1 MNDVNEV
8 GGSEL
13 PYMELGGGFVLGLFL
28 GFLFKTFRK
37 SLQSVILVLTF
48 IALLMMF
55 FDYLGYININE
66 MKMEN
71 LFNTFTHKIEHFWVV
86 AKDKFEHY
94 QFEGGIS
101 VLAGFLV
108 GSNLVTSPVVKK

>member
-1 MNDVNEV
+1 MNNANEV
-8 GGSEL
+8 GNSQL
-13 PYMELGGGFVLGLFL
+13 PYMELGGGFVFGLFL

-37 SLQSVILVLTF
+37 NLQTVLMVLTF

-66 MKMEN
+66 IKMEN
-71 LFNTFTHKIEHFWVV
+71 LLNTFSHKIEHFWVM

-94 QFEGGIS
+94 QFEGGMS
-101 VLAGFLV
+101 VFAGFLV
-108 GSNLVTSPVVKK
+108 GSNFVTPKPVKK